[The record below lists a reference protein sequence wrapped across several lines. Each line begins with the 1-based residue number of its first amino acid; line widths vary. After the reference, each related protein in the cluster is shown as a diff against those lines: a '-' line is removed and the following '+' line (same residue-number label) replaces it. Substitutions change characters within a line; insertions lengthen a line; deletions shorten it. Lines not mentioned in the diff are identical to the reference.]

1 MEFLKTVNRRS
12 FLSEV
17 VYIVLNVTLAVALMI
32 IVRATG
38 SLWFAFALVL
48 LSKWR
53 VLAVR
58 PRFWFANIQAD
69 LVSLI
74 VSLGFVVFLYDTNPL
89 PNTNNSQSIIIQIIL
104 VLLYIGWLLFLKP
117 KSKRKYIAAQA
128 GIALFVGVTSIYVM
142 GYDWIASPV
151 VLLMGLVG
159 YATARHILSSYD
171 EDYIVLTSLAW
182 GLASAE
188 IGWIAYHWTIAYR
201 LPILT
206 SLLLPRVSIIMLCFG
221 FLAYK
226 SYDSYFHHQKVRI
239 NDIIMPLIFTI
250 SLVAV
255 LVIAFNGVNPGV

>member
-17 VYIVLNVTLAVALMI
+17 VYVVLNVALAVALMI
-32 IVRATG
+32 IVRTTG
-38 SLWFAFALVL
+38 SLWLAFALVL

-58 PRFWFANIQAD
+58 PRFWFANVQAD

-89 PNTNNSQSIIIQIIL
+89 PNTNDTQSIIIQIIA
-104 VLLYIGWLLFLKP
+104 VLLYIGWLLFLKSR
-117 KSKRKYIAAQA
+117 SKREYVVAQA
-128 GIALFVGVTSIYVM
+128 AIALFVGVTAIYVM
-142 GYDWIASPV
+142 AYDWSASPV
-151 VLLMGLVG
+151 VLLMWLVG
-159 YATARHILSSYD
+159 YATARHVLSSYD
-171 EDYIVLTSLAW
+171 EPHIILMSLAW

-206 SLLLPRVSIIMLCFG
+206 SLFLPRVSIIMLCFG

-226 SYDSYFHHQKVRI
+226 SYDSYFHHQKIRI
-239 NDIIMPLIFTI
+239 NDIMMPLIFTI

-255 LVIAFNGVNPGV
+255 LVTAFNSVSPGV